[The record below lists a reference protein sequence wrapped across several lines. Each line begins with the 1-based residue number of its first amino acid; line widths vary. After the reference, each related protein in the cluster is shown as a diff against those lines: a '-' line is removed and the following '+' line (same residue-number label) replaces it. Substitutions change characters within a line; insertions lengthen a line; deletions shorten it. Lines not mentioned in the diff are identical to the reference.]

1 MKKRELEDWEL
12 DECVALK
19 RAVDSFNAG
28 KPRKDRISQTHLADA
43 LGINQGSVSAYL
55 NGVNAL
61 NAKVASIIA
70 GMIGIPVEQ
79 FSPRLAKEIATM
91 AAATQASYQPAAGSK
106 SDEPHGTS
114 YTVPAVL
121 REIAQALNDG
131 DLTAE
136 DGEELRRMARH
147 LIKKNRHQQPAVAEL
162 PAHLEG
168 IAEAAI
174 STAERGGNP
183 KDMLKMVEHGLKKS
197 KPKEG
202 PQQDGKRKARSS

>member
-79 FSPRLAKEIATM
+79 FSPRLAKEIASM
-91 AAATQASYQPAAGSK
+91 AAAVHS
-106 SDEPHGTS
+106 
-114 YTVPAVL
+114 PAVS
-121 REIAQALNDG
+121 RGYQQD
-131 DLTAE
+131 DLY
-136 DGEELRRMARH
+136 
-147 LIKKNRHQQPAVAEL
+147 
-162 PAHLEG
+162 
-168 IAEAAI
+168 EAA
-174 STAERGGNP
+174 TDEQRADVDEVAD
-183 KDMLKMVEHGLKKS
+183 KMLKLSPEQARKLKLAMDLLI
-197 KPKEG
+197 PD
-202 PQQDGKRKARSS
+202 DGSAKD